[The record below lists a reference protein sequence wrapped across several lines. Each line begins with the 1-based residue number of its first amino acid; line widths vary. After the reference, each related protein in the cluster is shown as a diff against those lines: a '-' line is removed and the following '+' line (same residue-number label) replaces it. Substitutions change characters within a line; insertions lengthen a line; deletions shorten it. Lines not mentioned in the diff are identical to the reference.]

1 MTTPR
6 TLARVDATAEIVPQ
20 FEPHPWF
27 RGGSAQTI
35 AGRYLPGPRLRLPST
50 YHEID
55 AGDGDRLS
63 VLESAPAG
71 WRVGDP
77 QVLLVHG
84 LAGCARAP
92 YVVRIGIRLV
102 GIGLRVVRMNLR
114 GAGAGFGSARGI
126 YHAGRTDDLR
136 IVAEWMARRAPGS
149 PLGLVG
155 FSLGGN
161 LVLKLAAE
169 ASKRPLDGLDA
180 VVAANPPVDLA
191 ACCRHMQRPENRLY
205 DRHFVRMLRK
215 QATRLHQAFPDLG
228 PVRVPP
234 GATLYQFDDLYTSR
248 CNGFAGALDYYTR
261 SSAAPLIPQIAIPGL
276 VVHAADDPFI
286 PVDPFYEIQFPECLA
301 LELLDSGGHL
311 GYLGRNLWK
320 GDCRWLDV
328 RLTTWLAARWAMNPT
343 G

>member
-1 MTTPR
+1 MTTLR
-6 TLARVDATAEIVPQ
+6 EVAREFAAAQSVPP

-35 AGRYLPGPRLRLPST
+35 AGRYLPGRPLRLAST

-55 AGDGDRLS
+55 AAEGDRLS
-63 VLESAPAG
+63 VLESIPAG
-71 WRVGDP
+71 WRAGDP
-77 QVLLVHG
+77 QALLIHG

-92 YVVRIGIRLV
+92 YVVRFGVRMVELGV
-102 GIGLRVVRMNLR
+102 RVVRMNLR

-136 IVAEWMARRAPGS
+136 TVAEWMARRAPDS

-155 FSLGGN
+155 FSMGGN

-169 ASKRPLDGLDA
+169 AAQRPLGGLDA
-180 VVAANPPVDLA
+180 VVAANPPLDLA
-191 ACCRHMQRPENRLY
+191 ACCRHLQRPENRVY
-205 DRHFVRMLRK
+205 DRHFVRMLRRK
-215 QATRLHQAFPDLG
+215 ANLLHRAFPELG

-234 GATLYQFDDLYTSR
+234 TATLFEFDDLYTARRS
-248 CNGFAGALDYYTR
+248 GFTGALDYYTR
-261 SSAAPLIPQIAIPGL
+261 SSAGPLIPQIAIAGL

-286 PVDPFYEIQFPECLA
+286 PADPFYKLQFPVCVA
-301 LELLDSGGHL
+301 LELLPFGGHL
-311 GYLGRNLWK
+311 GYLGRNLWS
-320 GDCRWLDV
+320 GECRWLDV
-328 RLTTWLAARWAMNPT
+328 RLTTWLASRWAMNKT

>member
-1 MTTPR
+1 M
-6 TLARVDATAEIVPQ
+6 DAIAEIVPP

-27 RGGSAQTI
+27 RGGSAQTL
-35 AGRYLPGPRLRLPST
+35 AGRYLPGRRLRLPST

-63 VLESAPAG
+63 VLESTPAG
-71 WRVGDP
+71 WRGGDP

-126 YHAGRTDDLR
+126 YHAGRTEDLR

-155 FSLGGN
+155 FSMGGN

-169 ASKRPLDGLDA
+169 AARRPLDGLDA

-191 ACCRHMQRPENRLY
+191 ACCRHMQRPENRFY
-205 DRHFVRMLRK
+205 NRHFVHNLRQK
-215 QATRLHQAFPDLG
+215 AARLHQAFPDLG
-228 PVRVPP
+228 PFRIPP
-234 GATLYQFDDLYTSR
+234 GATLYEFDELYTSPR
-248 CNGFAGALDYYTR
+248 SGFAGALDYYTR
-261 SSAAPLIPQIAIPGL
+261 SSAGPLVPQIAIPGL

-286 PVDPFYEIQFPECLA
+286 PVDPFYQIEFPACVA

-311 GYLGRNLWK
+311 GYLGRRLWK
-320 GDCRWLDV
+320 EECRWLDV
-328 RLTTWLAARWAMNPT
+328 RLTTWLAARWAMEPA

>member
-1 MTTPR
+1 
-6 TLARVDATAEIVPQ
+6 
-20 FEPHPWF
+20 
-27 RGGSAQTI
+27 
-35 AGRYLPGPRLRLPST
+35 
-50 YHEID
+50 ID

-114 GAGAGFGSARGI
+114 GAGAGFGGAPGI
-126 YHAGRTDDLR
+126 YHPRPTHDLR
-136 IVAEWMARRAPGS
+136 RVAEWMARRAPGS

-180 VVAANPPVDLA
+180 VVAANPPVDLG

-205 DRHFVRMLRK
+205 DRHFVRMLR
-215 QATRLHQAFPDLG
+215 
-228 PVRVPP
+228 
-234 GATLYQFDDLYTSR
+234 
-248 CNGFAGALDYYTR
+248 
-261 SSAAPLIPQIAIPGL
+261 
-276 VVHAADDPFI
+276 
-286 PVDPFYEIQFPECLA
+286 
-301 LELLDSGGHL
+301 
-311 GYLGRNLWK
+311 
-320 GDCRWLDV
+320 
-328 RLTTWLAARWAMNPT
+328 
-343 G
+343 